1 MAGPKKLDASHRRS
15 TVPRL
20 GVREMRATFVAV
32 AVFVAVYV
40 ALDFNKLYA
49 LRYGADLGTYLQ
61 TLVNLQHGSSWNYG
75 EWRQHFLVH
84 DSWVLTALVPLVALF
99 PSAQTLIVVQVLA
112 VALAAIPLALLG
124 RELGLQARAANLLA
138 IAYLLS
144 PAAQGLSY
152 DNFSENV
159 FVPLLALCGALAA
172 RRHSLWWT
180 LVLAQLLMGLKEDEI
195 LFVAWFGAACAIWWD
210 RRIGVALAMLAVV
223 NGAGFWLLERAAGV
237 HPNDPGYSLQI
248 FNPGSKVGMMVLLL
262 APFAFAPVAV
272 GRWLLLAAP
281 LLAEILF
288 MRPWNYEPSRLG
300 SHYVA
305 PLMAATAAGA
315 AFGVAREVRFAR
327 WMVPCALVA
336 MLAFNDDVLRPGRW
350 PFVVDWSAY
359 ERAVALRESGRSVLL
374 ARGDEGVW
382 AVASA
387 NRSVRLDP
395 RPDPHSPGCPAYDTD
410 ATAFFAS
417 LRGTMPA
424 HLCGGV
430 PLGR

>member
-1 MAGPKKLDASHRRS
+1 MAGPKKSEASHQPAGS
-15 TVPRL
+15 TRFAW
-20 GVREMRATFVAV
+20 GQMRATYVSVVVFAV
-32 AVFVAVYV
+32 VYV
-40 ALDFNKLYA
+40 ALDFNKLFA

-75 EWRQHFLVH
+75 EWRHHFEVH

-112 VALAAIPLALLG
+112 VALAAIPLAVLG
-124 RELGLQARAANLLA
+124 RELGLDARAANLLA

-159 FVPLLALCGALAA
+159 FVPLLALCGVLAA
-172 RRHSLWWT
+172 RRHSVWWT
-180 LVLAQLLMGLKEDEI
+180 LVFAQLLMGLKEDEI
-195 LFVAWFGAACAIWWD
+195 LFALWFGAACAIWWD
-210 RRIGVALAMLAVV
+210 RRIGIALAMLALV
-223 NGAGFWLLERAAGV
+223 NGGGFWLLERAAGV

-248 FNPGSKVGMMVLLL
+248 FNPGSKAGMIVLLL
-262 APFAFAPVAV
+262 APFAFAPLAV

-281 LLAEILF
+281 LFAEILF

-315 AFGVAREVRFAR
+315 AFGLARDVRFAR
-327 WMVPCALVA
+327 WMIPCALVA
-336 MLAFNDDVLRPGRW
+336 MLGFNDDVLRPGRW

-382 AVASA
+382 AVAAA

-395 RPDPHSPGCPAYDTD
+395 RPDPHAPGCPAYDTN
-410 ATAFFAS
+410 AAAFFAS
-417 LRGTMPA
+417 LRGTMPV

-430 PLGR
+430 PVER